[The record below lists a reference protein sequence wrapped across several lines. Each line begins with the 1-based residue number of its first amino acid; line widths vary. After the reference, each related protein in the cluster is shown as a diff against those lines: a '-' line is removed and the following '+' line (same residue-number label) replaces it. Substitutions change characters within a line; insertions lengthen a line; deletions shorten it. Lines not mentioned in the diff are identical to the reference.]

1 MNDNLSRR
9 VPVSIEAEQSVLGA
23 ILIKPEC
30 MDKLVGMI
38 SSGDFYLTE
47 HQQIFS
53 AMQQMYLK
61 SRNID
66 VITLLD
72 ELVKDGVYDEAGGK
86 EYIALIS
93 ETVPTAANVTDYAK
107 IVRDKSILRTLID
120 ACETTAEEAYAE
132 ERDAKQLLE
141 VAEQRI
147 YSIADESVNR
157 DFVHIRDALMLSF
170 NRLKELETNRAEALG
185 MQTGFS
191 GIDRVLVGMGKG
203 DLIIV
208 GARPGMGKTSFA
220 LNIAEHVATKEGKA
234 VAMFSLEMSREQLG
248 LRLLCST
255 SGVNSQ
261 SARTGDLS
269 EQDFYAIADAMGP
282 LSAAPIYIDDTAVIG
297 PTEIIAKVKRLQ
309 RTISQEIGLVIID
322 YLQLMQGSST
332 FRNENRQQEIS
343 NITRNLKVAAKEI
356 GVPIML
362 LSQLSRATE
371 KRENKRP
378 MLSDLRESGAIEQ
391 DADVVLF
398 LHRED
403 YYQENVSG
411 EQSRS
416 QIIIAKQRPGPT
428 GTIDVTWR
436 GDQTKYTE
444 TDFREGE

>member
-1 MNDNLSRR
+1 MPESIRR
-9 VPVSIEAEQSVLGA
+9 TPPASMEAEQSVLGA
-23 ILIKPEC
+23 MLLDQNCVLIAVE
-30 MDKLVGMI
+30 KLKEE
-38 SSGDFYLTE
+38 DFYSNQHKKIYNAMYDLASMNKPVDIVTVSEKMGEGEALSSEEILYLTSLTE
-47 HQQIFS
+47 SVPSLSNIEHYIDI
-53 AMQQMYLK
+53 LK
-61 SRNID
+61 EKAKLR
-66 VITLLD
+66 
-72 ELVKDGVYDEAGGK
+72 K
-86 EYIALIS
+86 LIS
-93 ETVPTAANVTDYAK
+93 VAA
-107 IVRDKSILRTLID
+107 
-120 ACETTAEEAYAE
+120 
-132 ERDAKQLLE
+132 
-141 VAEQRI
+141 
-147 YSIADESVNR
+147 SIADMGYTSEGTASQIINIAS
-157 DFVHIRDALMLSF
+157 DEIYKIENAATTNTLQPLKDALV
-170 NRLKELETNRAEALG
+170 LG
-185 MQTGFS
+185 YQSIAKASNSKNGLMGVSTGFNLMDKKLS
-191 GIDRVLVGMGKG
+191 GLQPSQ
-203 DLIIV
+203 LIV
-208 GARPGMGKTSFA
+208 VAGRPGMGKTSFA

-416 QIIIAKQRPGPT
+416 QIIIAKQRSGPT

>member
-1 MNDNLSRR
+1 MPESIRR
-9 VPVSIEAEQSVLGA
+9 TPPASMEAEQSVLGA
-23 ILIKPEC
+23 MLLDQNCVLIAVE
-30 MDKLVGMI
+30 KLKEE
-38 SSGDFYLTE
+38 DFYSNQHKKIYNAMYDLASMNKPVDIVTVSEKMGEGEALSSEEILYLTSLTE
-47 HQQIFS
+47 SVPSLSNIEHYIDI
-53 AMQQMYLK
+53 LK
-61 SRNID
+61 EKAKLR
-66 VITLLD
+66 
-72 ELVKDGVYDEAGGK
+72 K
-86 EYIALIS
+86 LIS
-93 ETVPTAANVTDYAK
+93 VAA
-107 IVRDKSILRTLID
+107 
-120 ACETTAEEAYAE
+120 
-132 ERDAKQLLE
+132 
-141 VAEQRI
+141 
-147 YSIADESVNR
+147 SIADMGYTSEGTASQIINIAS
-157 DFVHIRDALMLSF
+157 DEIYKIENAATTNTLQPLKDALV
-170 NRLKELETNRAEALG
+170 LG
-185 MQTGFS
+185 YQSIAKASNSKNGLMGVSTGFNLMDKKLS
-191 GIDRVLVGMGKG
+191 GLQPSQ
-203 DLIIV
+203 LIV
-208 GARPGMGKTSFA
+208 VAGRPGMGKTSFA

-322 YLQLMQGSST
+322 YLQLMQGSGT

-403 YYQENVSG
+403 YYQENASG

-416 QIIIAKQRPGPT
+416 QIIIAKQRSGPT

>member
-1 MNDNLSRR
+1 MPESIRR
-9 VPVSIEAEQSVLGA
+9 TPPASMEAEQSVLGA
-23 ILIKPEC
+23 MLLDQNCVLIAVE
-30 MDKLVGMI
+30 KLKEE
-38 SSGDFYLTE
+38 DFYSNQHKKIYNAMYDLASMNKPVDIVTVSEKMGEGEALSSEEILYLTSLTE
-47 HQQIFS
+47 SVPSLSNIEHYIDI
-53 AMQQMYLK
+53 LK
-61 SRNID
+61 EKAKLR
-66 VITLLD
+66 
-72 ELVKDGVYDEAGGK
+72 K
-86 EYIALIS
+86 LIS
-93 ETVPTAANVTDYAK
+93 VAA
-107 IVRDKSILRTLID
+107 
-120 ACETTAEEAYAE
+120 
-132 ERDAKQLLE
+132 
-141 VAEQRI
+141 
-147 YSIADESVNR
+147 SIADMGYTSEGTASQIINIAS
-157 DFVHIRDALMLSF
+157 DEIYKIENAATTNTLQPLKDALV
-170 NRLKELETNRAEALG
+170 LG
-185 MQTGFS
+185 YQSIAKASNSKNGLMGVSTGFNLMDKKLS
-191 GIDRVLVGMGKG
+191 GLQPSQ
-203 DLIIV
+203 LIV
-208 GARPGMGKTSFA
+208 VAGRPGMGKTSFA

-269 EQDFYAIADAMGP
+269 EEDFYAIADAMGP
-282 LSAAPIYIDDTAVIG
+282 LSAAPIYIDYTAVIG

-403 YYQENVSG
+403 YYQENTSG

-416 QIIIAKQRPGPT
+416 QIIIAKQRSGPT

>member
-1 MNDNLSRR
+1 MPESIRR
-9 VPVSIEAEQSVLGA
+9 TPPASMEAEQSVLGA
-23 ILIKPEC
+23 MLLDQNCVLIAVE
-30 MDKLVGMI
+30 KLKEE
-38 SSGDFYLTE
+38 DFYSNQHKKIYNAMYDLASMNKPVDIVTVSEKMGEGEALSSEEILYLTSLTE
-47 HQQIFS
+47 SVPSLSNIEHYIDI
-53 AMQQMYLK
+53 LK
-61 SRNID
+61 EKAKLR
-66 VITLLD
+66 
-72 ELVKDGVYDEAGGK
+72 K
-86 EYIALIS
+86 LIS
-93 ETVPTAANVTDYAK
+93 VAA
-107 IVRDKSILRTLID
+107 
-120 ACETTAEEAYAE
+120 
-132 ERDAKQLLE
+132 
-141 VAEQRI
+141 
-147 YSIADESVNR
+147 SIADMGYTSEGTASQIINIAS
-157 DFVHIRDALMLSF
+157 DEIYKIENAATTNTLQPLKDALV
-170 NRLKELETNRAEALG
+170 LG
-185 MQTGFS
+185 YQSIEKASNSKNGLMGVSTGFNLMDNKLS
-191 GIDRVLVGMGKG
+191 GLQPSQ
-203 DLIIV
+203 LIV
-208 GARPGMGKTSFA
+208 VAGRPGMGKTSFA

-403 YYQENVSG
+403 YYQENASG

-416 QIIIAKQRPGPT
+416 QIIIAKQRSGPT

>member
-1 MNDNLSRR
+1 MPESIRR
-9 VPVSIEAEQSVLGA
+9 TPPASMEAEQSVLGA
-23 ILIKPEC
+23 MLLDQNCVLIAVE
-30 MDKLVGMI
+30 KLKEE
-38 SSGDFYLTE
+38 DFYSNQHKKIYNAMYDLASMNKPVDIVTVSEKMGEGEALSSEEILYLTSLTE
-47 HQQIFS
+47 SVPSLSNIEHYIDI
-53 AMQQMYLK
+53 LK
-61 SRNID
+61 EKAKLR
-66 VITLLD
+66 
-72 ELVKDGVYDEAGGK
+72 K
-86 EYIALIS
+86 LIS
-93 ETVPTAANVTDYAK
+93 VAA
-107 IVRDKSILRTLID
+107 
-120 ACETTAEEAYAE
+120 
-132 ERDAKQLLE
+132 
-141 VAEQRI
+141 
-147 YSIADESVNR
+147 SIADMGYTSEGTASQIINIAS
-157 DFVHIRDALMLSF
+157 DEIYKIENAATTNTLQPLKDALV
-170 NRLKELETNRAEALG
+170 LG
-185 MQTGFS
+185 YQSIAKASNSKNGLMGVSTGFNLMDKKLS
-191 GIDRVLVGMGKG
+191 GLQPSQ
-203 DLIIV
+203 LIV
-208 GARPGMGKTSFA
+208 VAGRPGMGKTSFA

-269 EQDFYAIADAMGP
+269 EEDFYAIADAMGP

-403 YYQENVSG
+403 YYQENTSG

-416 QIIIAKQRPGPT
+416 QIIIAKQRSGPT

>member
-1 MNDNLSRR
+1 MPESIRR
-9 VPVSIEAEQSVLGA
+9 TPPASMEAEQSVLGA
-23 ILIKPEC
+23 MLLDQNCVLIAVE
-30 MDKLVGMI
+30 KLKEE
-38 SSGDFYLTE
+38 DFYSNQHKKIYNAMYDLASMNKPVDIVTVSEKMGEGEALSSEEILYLTSLTE
-47 HQQIFS
+47 SVPSLSNIEHYIDI
-53 AMQQMYLK
+53 LK
-61 SRNID
+61 EKAKLR
-66 VITLLD
+66 
-72 ELVKDGVYDEAGGK
+72 K
-86 EYIALIS
+86 LIS
-93 ETVPTAANVTDYAK
+93 VAA
-107 IVRDKSILRTLID
+107 
-120 ACETTAEEAYAE
+120 
-132 ERDAKQLLE
+132 
-141 VAEQRI
+141 
-147 YSIADESVNR
+147 SIADMGYTSEGTASQIINIAS
-157 DFVHIRDALMLSF
+157 DEIYKIENAATTNTLQPLKDALV
-170 NRLKELETNRAEALG
+170 LG
-185 MQTGFS
+185 YQSIEKASNSKNGLMGVSTGFNLMDKKLS
-191 GIDRVLVGMGKG
+191 GLQPSQ
-203 DLIIV
+203 LIV
-208 GARPGMGKTSFA
+208 VAGRPGMGKTSFA

-403 YYQENVSG
+403 YYQENASG

-416 QIIIAKQRPGPT
+416 QIIIAKQRSGPT

>member
-1 MNDNLSRR
+1 MPESIRR
-9 VPVSIEAEQSVLGA
+9 TPPASMEAEQSVLGA
-23 ILIKPEC
+23 MLLDQNCVLIAVE
-30 MDKLVGMI
+30 KLKEE
-38 SSGDFYLTE
+38 DFYSNQHKKIYNAMYDLASMNKPVDIVTVSEKMGEGEALSSEEILYLTSLTE
-47 HQQIFS
+47 SVPSLSNIEHYIDI
-53 AMQQMYLK
+53 LK
-61 SRNID
+61 EKAKLR
-66 VITLLD
+66 
-72 ELVKDGVYDEAGGK
+72 K
-86 EYIALIS
+86 LIS
-93 ETVPTAANVTDYAK
+93 VAA
-107 IVRDKSILRTLID
+107 
-120 ACETTAEEAYAE
+120 
-132 ERDAKQLLE
+132 
-141 VAEQRI
+141 
-147 YSIADESVNR
+147 SIADMGYTSEGTASQIINIAS
-157 DFVHIRDALMLSF
+157 DEIYKIENAATTNTLQPLKDALV
-170 NRLKELETNRAEALG
+170 LG
-185 MQTGFS
+185 YQSIAKASNSKNGLMGVSTGFNLMDKKLS
-191 GIDRVLVGMGKG
+191 GLQPSQ
-203 DLIIV
+203 LIV
-208 GARPGMGKTSFA
+208 VAGRPGMGKTSFA

-269 EQDFYAIADAMGP
+269 EEDFYAIADAMGP
-282 LSAAPIYIDDTAVIG
+282 LSAAPIYIDYTAVIG
-297 PTEIIAKVKRLQ
+297 PTEIIAKVKKLQ

-403 YYQENVSG
+403 YYQENTSG

-416 QIIIAKQRPGPT
+416 QIIIAKQRSGPT

>member
-1 MNDNLSRR
+1 MPESIRR
-9 VPVSIEAEQSVLGA
+9 TPPASMEAEQSVLGA
-23 ILIKPEC
+23 MLLDQNCVLIAVE
-30 MDKLVGMI
+30 KLKEE
-38 SSGDFYLTE
+38 DFYSNQHKKIYNAMYDLASMNKPVDIVTVSEKMGEGEALSSEEILYLTSLTE
-47 HQQIFS
+47 SVPSLSNIEHYIDI
-53 AMQQMYLK
+53 LK
-61 SRNID
+61 EKAKLR
-66 VITLLD
+66 
-72 ELVKDGVYDEAGGK
+72 K
-86 EYIALIS
+86 LIS
-93 ETVPTAANVTDYAK
+93 VAA
-107 IVRDKSILRTLID
+107 
-120 ACETTAEEAYAE
+120 
-132 ERDAKQLLE
+132 
-141 VAEQRI
+141 
-147 YSIADESVNR
+147 SIADMGYTSEGTASQIINIAS
-157 DFVHIRDALMLSF
+157 DEIYKIENAATTNTLQPLKDALV
-170 NRLKELETNRAEALG
+170 LG
-185 MQTGFS
+185 YQSIAKASNSKNGLMGVSTGFNLMDKKLS
-191 GIDRVLVGMGKG
+191 GLQPSQ
-203 DLIIV
+203 LIV
-208 GARPGMGKTSFA
+208 VAGRPGMGKTSFA

-269 EQDFYAIADAMGP
+269 EEDFYAIADAMGP

-403 YYQENVSG
+403 YYQENTSG

-416 QIIIAKQRPGPT
+416 QIIIAKQRSGST

>member
-1 MNDNLSRR
+1 MPESIRR
-9 VPVSIEAEQSVLGA
+9 TPPASMEAEQSVLGA
-23 ILIKPEC
+23 MLLDQNCVLIAVE
-30 MDKLVGMI
+30 KLKEE
-38 SSGDFYLTE
+38 DFYSNQHKKIYNAMYDLASMNKPVDIVTVSEKMGEGEALSSEEILYLTSLTE
-47 HQQIFS
+47 SVPSLSNIEHYIDI
-53 AMQQMYLK
+53 LK
-61 SRNID
+61 EKAKLR
-66 VITLLD
+66 
-72 ELVKDGVYDEAGGK
+72 K
-86 EYIALIS
+86 LIS
-93 ETVPTAANVTDYAK
+93 VAA
-107 IVRDKSILRTLID
+107 
-120 ACETTAEEAYAE
+120 
-132 ERDAKQLLE
+132 
-141 VAEQRI
+141 
-147 YSIADESVNR
+147 SIADMGYTSEGTASQIINIAS
-157 DFVHIRDALMLSF
+157 DEIYKIENAATTNTLQPLKDALV
-170 NRLKELETNRAEALG
+170 LG
-185 MQTGFS
+185 YQSIAKASNSKNGLMGVSTGFNLMDKKLS
-191 GIDRVLVGMGKG
+191 GLQPSQ
-203 DLIIV
+203 LIV
-208 GARPGMGKTSFA
+208 VAGRPGMGKTSFA

-403 YYQENVSG
+403 YYQENASG

-416 QIIIAKQRPGPT
+416 QIIIAKQRSGPT

>member
-1 MNDNLSRR
+1 MEEINSFYNEINLLFTAKKSTIKQTEL
-9 VPVSIEAEQSVLGA
+9 SIREEEL
-23 ILIKPEC
+23 
-30 MDKLVGMI
+30 KLKEE
-38 SSGDFYLTE
+38 DFYSNQHKKIYNAMYDLASMNKPVDIVTVSEKMGEGEALSSEEILYLTSLTE
-47 HQQIFS
+47 SVPSLSNIEHYIDI
-53 AMQQMYLK
+53 LK
-61 SRNID
+61 EKAKLR
-66 VITLLD
+66 
-72 ELVKDGVYDEAGGK
+72 K
-86 EYIALIS
+86 LIS
-93 ETVPTAANVTDYAK
+93 VAA
-107 IVRDKSILRTLID
+107 
-120 ACETTAEEAYAE
+120 
-132 ERDAKQLLE
+132 
-141 VAEQRI
+141 
-147 YSIADESVNR
+147 SIADMGYTSEGTASQIINIAS
-157 DFVHIRDALMLSF
+157 DEIYKIENAATTNTLQPLKDALV
-170 NRLKELETNRAEALG
+170 LG
-185 MQTGFS
+185 YQSIAKASNSKNGLMGVSTGFNLMDKKLS
-191 GIDRVLVGMGKG
+191 GLQPSQ
-203 DLIIV
+203 LIV
-208 GARPGMGKTSFA
+208 VAGRPGMGKTSFA

-322 YLQLMQGSST
+322 YLQLMQGSGT

-403 YYQENVSG
+403 YYQENASG

-416 QIIIAKQRPGPT
+416 QIIIAKQRSGPT

>member
-1 MNDNLSRR
+1 MPESIRR
-9 VPVSIEAEQSVLGA
+9 TPPASMEAEQSVLGA
-23 ILIKPEC
+23 MLLDQNCVLIAVE
-30 MDKLVGMI
+30 KLKEE
-38 SSGDFYLTE
+38 DFYFNQHKKIYNAMYDLASMNKPVDIVTVSEKMGEGEALSSEEILYLTSLTE
-47 HQQIFS
+47 SVPSLSNIEHYIDI
-53 AMQQMYLK
+53 LK
-61 SRNID
+61 EKAKLR
-66 VITLLD
+66 
-72 ELVKDGVYDEAGGK
+72 K
-86 EYIALIS
+86 LIS
-93 ETVPTAANVTDYAK
+93 VAA
-107 IVRDKSILRTLID
+107 
-120 ACETTAEEAYAE
+120 
-132 ERDAKQLLE
+132 
-141 VAEQRI
+141 
-147 YSIADESVNR
+147 SIADMGYTSEGTASQIINIAS
-157 DFVHIRDALMLSF
+157 DEIYKIENAATTNTLQPLKDALV
-170 NRLKELETNRAEALG
+170 LG
-185 MQTGFS
+185 YQSIAKASNSKNGLMGVSTGFNLMDKKLS
-191 GIDRVLVGMGKG
+191 GLQPSQ
-203 DLIIV
+203 LIV
-208 GARPGMGKTSFA
+208 VAGRPGMGKTSFA

-269 EQDFYAIADAMGP
+269 EEDFYAIADAMGP

-403 YYQENVSG
+403 YYQENTSG

-416 QIIIAKQRPGPT
+416 QIIIAKQRSGPT

>member
-1 MNDNLSRR
+1 MPESIRR
-9 VPVSIEAEQSVLGA
+9 TPPASMEAEQSVLGA
-23 ILIKPEC
+23 MLLDQNCVLIAVE
-30 MDKLVGMI
+30 KLKEE
-38 SSGDFYLTE
+38 DFYSNQHKKIYNAMYDLASMNKPVDIVTVSEKMGEGEALSSEEILYLTSLTE
-47 HQQIFS
+47 SVPSLSNIEHYIDI
-53 AMQQMYLK
+53 LK
-61 SRNID
+61 EKAKLR
-66 VITLLD
+66 
-72 ELVKDGVYDEAGGK
+72 K
-86 EYIALIS
+86 LIS
-93 ETVPTAANVTDYAK
+93 VAA
-107 IVRDKSILRTLID
+107 
-120 ACETTAEEAYAE
+120 
-132 ERDAKQLLE
+132 
-141 VAEQRI
+141 
-147 YSIADESVNR
+147 SIADMGYTSEGTASQIINIAS
-157 DFVHIRDALMLSF
+157 DEIYKIENAATTNTLQPLKDALV
-170 NRLKELETNRAEALG
+170 LG
-185 MQTGFS
+185 YQSIAKASNSKNGLMGVSTGFNLMDKKLS
-191 GIDRVLVGMGKG
+191 GLQPSQ
-203 DLIIV
+203 LIV
-208 GARPGMGKTSFA
+208 VAGRPGMGKTSFA

-322 YLQLMQGSST
+322 YLQLMQGSGT

-391 DADVVLF
+391 DADVVMF
-398 LHRED
+398 IYRED
-403 YYQENVSG
+403 YYHPEN
-411 EQSRS
+411 EEKRNIAE
-416 QIIIAKQRPGPT
+416 IIIAKQRNGPI
-428 GTIDVTWR
+428 GTAELAWNPDFTRFLNID
-436 GDQTKYTE
+436 KA
-444 TDFREGE
+444 